1 MVRDKT
7 RPKNNLS
14 NGRDK
19 PASNDH
25 LISQSFHM
33 RPYGAVV
40 NILLPA
46 LLRGTVRRN
55 EFAPQE
61 S

>member
-19 PASNDH
+19 PASNDP
-25 LISQSFHM
+25 LIISYRSISI
-33 RPYGAVV
+33 GLLG